1 LFPFGIIYFS
11 GSRILNNKASTF
23 TYSNFLTEILIQ
35 IFCKIQLAL
44 TLGFLYIWV
53 RLRKPLALKKYE
65 AEGAGEP
72 NDPNPTTLI

>member
-1 LFPFGIIYFS
+1 
-11 GSRILNNKASTF
+11 
-23 TYSNFLTEILIQ
+23 LTEILIQ

-44 TLGFLYIWV
+44 TLGFLYIWI